1 MGFEGREKLIKL
13 SSCPNGVEGRLG
25 KALKNAGCK

>member
-1 MGFEGREKLIKL
+1 MDFEGGVELIKL

-25 KALKNAGCK
+25 KAVKNAGCK